1 MVKGPL
7 IAFTLTFEVCKTYT
21 DCTIHIMSCTIFES
35 WINRIGPTC
44 KCVVTCVYFTSQK
57 LEAFVEATG
66 KKFVEHEQRICE
78 LESNLSALQ
87 TKTSVVEKALQMR
100 EEEIATLRGECKSIS
115 VKMID
120 VEEQNQGLREEN
132 ALAFTKVYK
141 KLESSSTPEGL

>member
-1 MVKGPL
+1 M
-7 IAFTLTFEVCKTYT
+7 
-21 DCTIHIMSCTIFES
+21 IFEHL
-35 WINRIGPTC
+35 NRLHRPLDSDCFLPIIICCDCDLLKFLSAYP
-44 KCVVTCVYFTSQK
+44 QK

-87 TKTSVVEKALQMR
+87 TKTSVVEKALQKR
-100 EEEIATLRGECKSIS
+100 EEEIATLRGECKGIS
-115 VKMID
+115 LKMID

-141 KLESSSTPEGL
+141 KLESSSTPDGT